1 MYLTTPLSAA
11 SISMVILLSSLAVFS
26 VLGNG
31 FVLGIVARFKKL
43 RTYPNILI
51 ANLALVDLLNA
62 LINMPLYLLYGVL
75 EMSWFKGKTSA
86 ILSLFLSRLF
96 TFLNVV
102 SMLVLLVNVFLAL
115 TFDLRYFM
123 WKTKAKAIAIV
134 LAEWLVSIMF
144 VSLSCLPLFDI
155 DLQDVHYVLAYLQA
169 VYKTNRTFMLA
180 TAAVFFGSSLTF
192 GILIFFTVR
201 RKQLQVIEL
210 VKTIMGFI

>member
-1 MYLTTPLSAA
+1 MQLVTPLSAA

-43 RTYPNILI
+43 RTYANILI

-62 LINMPLYLLYGVL
+62 LINMPVYLLYGVL
-75 EMSWFKGKTSA
+75 EVSWFKGKTLT

-102 SMLVLLVNVFLAL
+102 SMLVLLINVFLAL

-134 LAEWLVSIMF
+134 LAEWLVSITF
-144 VSLSCLPLFDI
+144 VSLSCFPLFDI
-155 DLQDVHYVLAYLQA
+155 ELQDAHHVLEYLQV

-180 TAAVFFGSSLTF
+180 TATVFIGSALTF
-192 GILIFFTVR
+192 GVLIFCTVR
-201 RKQLQVIEL
+201 RKQLKVR
-210 VKTIMGFI
+210 